1 MLLGVSNR
9 RPVDADPPMSE
20 ADLRRAKAFIERK
33 AAHLA
38 GLSKADIERM
48 SQEALARAD
57 REAILR
63 SARVQREQL
72 QRRSRPLVRRQS
84 K

>member
-1 MLLGVSNR
+1 MGHR
-9 RPVDADPPMSE
+9 RHVDADPPMSE